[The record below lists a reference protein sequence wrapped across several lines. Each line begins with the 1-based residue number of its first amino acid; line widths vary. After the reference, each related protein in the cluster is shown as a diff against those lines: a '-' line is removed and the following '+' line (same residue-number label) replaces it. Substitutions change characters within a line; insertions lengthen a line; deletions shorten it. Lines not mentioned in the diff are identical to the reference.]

1 MFRFSHTAIVEG
13 TDEKTGIKAI
23 FTDKPVTTPLATN
36 FNTKATPAGKGMR
49 DMGLA
54 QLDFCKAVVKD
65 RAVSEQLNLG
75 RAALVQRQR
84 YEEHR
89 RSAPAVEVAASLA

>member
-1 MFRFSHTAIVEG
+1 MFRFSHTAIVNG

-23 FTDKPVTTPLATN
+23 FTDKPVTTPLANN
-36 FNTKATPAGKGMR
+36 FNIKSARVGRGMR

-65 RAVSEQLNLG
+65 AAIAEQLKLG
-75 RAALVQRQR
+75 RDALVQRQR
-84 YEEHR
+84 YETHKLQM
-89 RSAPAVEVAASLA
+89 PVETAALA